1 MKNRGRTK
9 GTKNLKRTKRGSI
22 ILPSGEKITR
32 KELKAFRSAVV
43 SSNRK
48 RKRLIEQLPKEAKE
62 NYQIFGVESD
72 WILRK
77 KSTSITRFQN
87 KKQFNLYLRQLRK
100 TTKRD
105 YVSKLVEIYRNNFI
119 RAIYNTFNA
128 SADVNELINF
138 INGLSTKD
146 LEKLSLSEEL
156 SNIGYVYYDPKKVS
170 DKLETLKKEMEKIKA
185 QSKSA

>member
-1 MKNRGRTK
+1 MC
-9 GTKNLKRTKRGSI
+9 
-22 ILPSGEKITR
+22 
-32 KELKAFRSAVV
+32 
-43 SSNRK
+43 
-48 RKRLIEQLPKEAKE
+48 
-62 NYQIFGVESD
+62 
-72 WILRK
+72 
-77 KSTSITRFQN
+77 

-100 TTKRD
+100 TTKRG
-105 YVSKLVEIYRNNFI
+105 YVTKLVEIYRNNFI